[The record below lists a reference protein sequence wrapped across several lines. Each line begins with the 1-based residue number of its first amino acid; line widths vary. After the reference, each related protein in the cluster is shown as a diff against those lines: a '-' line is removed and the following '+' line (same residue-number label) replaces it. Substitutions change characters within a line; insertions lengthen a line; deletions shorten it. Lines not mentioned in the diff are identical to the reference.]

1 MEKIKTEPTK
11 KNANH
16 MCVGGSYS
24 QAKKTIEKEQ
34 LPILNCRETEILNLK
49 EQIQN
54 FKGVIKSL
62 QQELDE
68 KDSKL

>member
-1 MEKIKTEPTK
+1 MDKIKAEATSNNVNYTC
-11 KNANH
+11 AG
-16 MCVGGSYS
+16 CCYC
-24 QAKKTIEKEQ
+24 QAKKTIENEQ